1 MYSAVL
7 LPLGLDPFF
16 LFFSFVEYHFFH
28 FLFYSSLN
36 FFFCC
41 CDRVVESDVIRALCF
56 LIYCCR
62 FRESQCLRYNI
73 LVSANSCTLPLTIPW
88 KLSTMGVVFQSF
100 SAAVAAFF
108 LFGWTDPSWTQR
120 KFFKSNSTSRLA
132 LRSRD
137 ENVNQ
142 LRSFCSEDAPMDLL
156 VIGGGAVGTGV
167 ALDATL
173 RGLQV
178 GMVEM
183 QDYGSGTSSRST
195 KLIHGGIRYLEK
207 AVMKMDLSQLKLVSE
222 ALHERGIMIHQAP
235 HLCHPLPTLVPCY
248 DVFELIKIYVGVK
261 LYDVIGALTR
271 GTVKYSSYVSPY
283 EALRIFPFL
292 RTTSPTNSALQG
304 AVVYYDGQMN
314 DARLCLT
321 VGMTASALGAAVTNY
336 TQVVSSKVVVTNDK
350 KSVVKTTILD
360 RESGDQFSVFSRAVI
375 NAGGVFASK
384 INDLHQGVAEGK
396 PSARFHLL
404 PSLGTHIVVNRS
416 YCPREHHAMVVPS
429 SDGRVV
435 FAIPWLGSCLIGTTD
450 VPCQITTDPRPSEE
464 EVQFLLDSVKPFVGV
479 VPKKDIRSSWAG
491 IRPLVA
497 PSLPPE
503 DTKRDNGDAA
513 KTTDTQNVV
522 REHFISVDNDRKMVS
537 VSGGK
542 WTTYRKIA
550 EETVNAAI
558 KHFPSDLKKEMI
570 LPCSTENIVLLGA
583 QEFEK
588 VPESPTPRKI
598 TEVESSSELSTLP
611 NDIHHHLKYTYGDR
625 YFDLRKMFEMGN
637 NHSSKESQQFLSKHL
652 GKGTENMLCKRL
664 IESGKTTEK
673 DGVKL
678 AASDDALCPDSPSP
692 VTAGEVIWASRYE
705 HAEHIMDF
713 LARRTRM
720 AFLNAHEAKEAI
732 PMVADLMAA
741 EKKWSQDKKKKE
753 IDLAYVSLQSFLVGI
768 SSLKK
773 E

>member
-1 MYSAVL
+1 
-7 LPLGLDPFF
+7 
-16 LFFSFVEYHFFH
+16 
-28 FLFYSSLN
+28 
-36 FFFCC
+36 
-41 CDRVVESDVIRALCF
+41 
-56 LIYCCR
+56 
-62 FRESQCLRYNI
+62 
-73 LVSANSCTLPLTIPW
+73 
-88 KLSTMGVVFQSF
+88 MGFVFQSF

-120 KFFKSNSTSRLA
+120 KYLKSSSTNRLV

-173 RGLQV
+173 RGLQI

-207 AVMKMDLSQLKLVSE
+207 AVMKIDFSQLKLVSE
-222 ALHERGIMIHQAP
+222 ALRERGIMIHQAP

-248 DVFELIKIYVGVK
+248 DVFELIKIYMGVK
-261 LYDVIGALTR
+261 LYDVIGAFTR
-271 GTVKYSSYVSPY
+271 GTVKYSSYVNPY
-283 EALRIFPFL
+283 EALKIFPSL

-304 AVVYYDGQMN
+304 AIVYYDGQMN

-321 VGMTASALGAAVTNY
+321 VAMTASSLGAAVTNY
-336 TQVVSSKVVVTNDK
+336 TQVIRSKVVLNKEK

-360 RESGDQFSVFSRAVI
+360 RESGEQFSVFSRAVI
-375 NAGGVFASK
+375 NAGGVFASR
-384 INDLHQGVAEGK
+384 INDLHEGVADGK
-396 PSARFHLL
+396 SSERFHLL

-416 YCPREHHAMVVPS
+416 YCPREHHAMVIPS

-479 VPKKDIRSSWAG
+479 VPKKAISSSWAG

-497 PSLPPE
+497 PSLSPK
-503 DTKRDNGDAA
+503 DSKNNSDGAV

-522 REHFISVDNDRKMVS
+522 REHFISVDDDRKMVS

-558 KHFPSDLKKEMI
+558 KHFPSDLKKKMI

-588 VPESPTPRKI
+588 VPESPTKMI
-598 TEVESSSELSTLP
+598 TEKESSSDLNTLP
-611 NDIHHHLKYTYGDR
+611 ADIHHHLKYTYGDR
-625 YFDLRKMFEMGN
+625 YFDLLKMFEGGH
-637 NHSSKESQQFLSKHL
+637 NHFSKESQDLLSKHF
-652 GKGTENMLCKRL
+652 GSGVENLLCKRL
-664 IESGKTTEK
+664 VEKGKTSGKQ
-673 DGVKL
+673 GVKTT
-678 AASDDALCPDSPSP
+678 ASDDVPCLDSPSP

-713 LARRTRM
+713 LSRRTRM
-720 AFLNAHEAKEAI
+720 AFLNAYETKEAI
-732 PMVADLMAA
+732 PKVADLMAA
-741 EKKWSQDKKKKE
+741 EKGWSQDKKKEE
-753 IDLAYVSLQSFLVGI
+753 IDLAYISLQSFLVGI
-768 SSLKK
+768 SLPEKEKSSLP
-773 E
+773 